1 MPEVPEKKVKAVAL
15 KFVMGK
21 DEAPQ
26 VLAKGQGLMAEK
38 ILALARQ
45 KGIPLYEDPEL
56 VEVLSK
62 LDLGNHIAPELYQA
76 VAEVLIFIYRVN
88 QKKAGPRPAPPPATA
103 KNSLP
108 VPTAFPKAR

>member
-1 MPEVPEKKVKAVAL
+1 MPEPQVRRQKAVAL
-15 KFVMGK
+15 KFELGK
-21 DEAPQ
+21 DEVPEI
-26 VLAKGQGLMAEK
+26 LAKGQGLIAEK
-38 ILALARQ
+38 ILALAKQ

-88 QKKAGPRPAPPPATA
+88 QKKMEAFRKSPALSSPQIFPR
-103 KNSLP
+103 
-108 VPTAFPKAR
+108 